1 MVSPVGPTQV
11 KALAGSDVTLVVSF
25 SGASNPALTW
35 FMKGFPVVTWA
46 INSLDPPRI
55 AENRRDVLKLEQNG
69 SLTFVNVLLNY
80 TSNYTIEMTKAG
92 LGTASTSFNLTVY
105 GEYPAEL

>member
-11 KALAGSDVTLVVSF
+11 RELAGRNVTLVVSF
-25 SGASNPALTW
+25 SGASDPALTW
-35 FMKGFPVVTWA
+35 FMRGLPVVTWA
-46 INSLDPPRI
+46 INSLDSPRI
-55 AENRRDVLKLEQNG
+55 AENSQDVLKLERSG